1 MYYIYYNIQMELY
14 HIKDSTKKGYISTLK
29 RYTEFHNM
37 SIDELL
43 KEAYL
48 DEENHVL
55 LKNRRIKKRLID
67 YRNELLSKN
76 MSSKTIKT
84 YFSKLITFYRHYE
97 VEIPVL
103 PNVKFNKNYE
113 INYFDLPTKEH
124 IRKSLDL
131 VSIDFKAL
139 ILFMSSSGT
148 AKAETLSLTVDD
160 FIKGVSEYYK
170 SNNLKDILDELSN
183 RNDIIPTVYLKR
195 IKTDKY
201 YYTFCS
207 SEASNYIIKYLKT
220 KKNLQLN
227 DKLFPISNSLVITR
241 FQQINDQMKWG
252 FKGNYRFFRTH
263 TLRKFHASNIGLSS
277 EYVDALQGRSK
288 NSVHETYI
296 KTNPQN
302 LKEKYKKVMK
312 NILILE
318 NEEKKEIKEE
328 INITINIFLA
338 DNQYNIQ

>member
-1 MYYIYYNIQMELY
+1 MY